1 MPKLNEQ
8 GQFTGAPLEHIKQLI
23 KAELAAN
30 QPAPPAKLPHQKFIL
45 EWVARGTTTVAGS
58 GNQGA
63 HRHFL
68 DYDPNTKVGIIHL
81 DFTVPAGKVAKDT
94 LFQLPEKTPD
104 QTPVPVPASLIE
116 LQSITPSPT
125 GNGGI
130 WMDKGSRKVQTD
142 AITAPGRYIL
152 NILGFFE
159 VPNV

>member
-1 MPKLNEQ
+1 M
-8 GQFTGAPLEHIKQLI
+8 EHIKQLI

-30 QPAPPAKLPHQKFIL
+30 PPQAPAKLPHQKFIL
-45 EWVARGTTTVAGS
+45 DWVARGTTVVAGN

-68 DYDPNTKVGIIHL
+68 DYDPNTKIGIIHL
-81 DFTVPAGKVAKDT
+81 DFTVPAGKTAKDT
-94 LFQLPEKTPD
+94 LFSLPEKTQD
-104 QTPVPVPASLIE
+104 QVPVPVPASLIE
-116 LQSITPSPT
+116 LQSVTPSTT

-159 VPNV
+159 VPANA